1 MGQHTWMMWASLA
14 FVLFLLSFGLTA
26 PILLLAYIAAF
37 CGGAFLVVYKLHAVK
52 ESEAVLHRITP
63 VTQLQIGLSGILQV
77 VEMVSK
83 SDQDYKCDKRLTG
96 SNIIDEQ
103 LQEVLELAFR
113 DYIHDWYYQLSDHK
127 EFLYNARQT
136 TQSIIITFA
145 NRSKNV
151 DWVDYTTRK
160 TVDDFAS
167 HLRLFRKAQDKL
179 RRQRLQEDFEDKD
192 ISIEDIFFDL
202 ELEMEKDLC
211 RDRICTK
218 EEHEIEYLQSICEL
232 LLFLL
237 LPADDF
243 HSKHFRFIIR
253 ELVVFGVI
261 RPIIEMVVDPDYI
274 NQTIV
279 WWCKD
284 STFTTEAFL
293 TVIKMASTIDEL
305 HAVNQILDT
314 EIAKQR
320 SKDANKKTDDGSES
334 DAKQQLNSLQFVK
347 KLCVLTIKRKND
359 GEDFEQ
365 AMEAEVNGVENDYSN
380 LYSLPFNVV
389 LNNNIALSH
398 FIEFLGTIDA
408 QSYLHF
414 YLTVESYRVTA
425 EQKISAIH
433 LQRKHPS
440 KASSPELETL
450 RKEAWS
456 VFEQYLT
463 EDSPHL
469 INLGD
474 DTVVKRTHQ
483 RIKLGEPS
491 ETVFD
496 EAQKI
501 VHKILQEDQHY
512 LAFKQSSS
520 YRRCLAELDLLT
532 PKTNGKLPD
541 DDNQFDSSPDSSI
554 AASSEDLSSFGST
567 DSLDNFSMDSDLSAD
582 ASVNINAEITEAIPS
597 KDPAASGKMFT
608 LYVIR
613 VTRTDHNDHTEIW
626 DVYRRFS
633 DFHDLHMRLTEK
645 YDNIDSLQL
654 PSKRAFMNMNK
665 SFLDKRIK
673 SLTSYVKKLLLNDMW
688 LKYPGMLNIILNFL
702 EPGEYSRG
710 KSKLARKN
718 LPPSLTSNRTKYLM
732 DHIVN
737 PLKNVAHSVKSMPG
751 SLVDGVSAVGDKMSD
766 SLNKVIFSK
775 PQLKRIKKPS
785 LASFRNLSFRRK
797 QQFTPRS
804 PLMETGKVSEVLDM
818 DETENI
824 PLRIMLLLMD
834 EVFDLRCRDQWLRRR
849 VVAFL
854 RQIIKATLGN
864 KINGK
869 IVEQVENI
877 TSPEQ
882 LAYYV
887 KHFRDSFWPNGIL
900 AEEQPERD
908 ELTKLRTRVAAKTKL
923 LGNVPD
929 ELKNFIGADTT
940 RRGILRMFEMLQNKT
955 FNKRFV
961 YVCLEGYIET
971 VFPENK
977 FPETF
982 RKLHSLSQRVRDR
995 PKETLK
1001 RSGSARSRGNWLM
1014 RSFKRKQEV
1023 R

>member
-1 MGQHTWMMWASLA
+1 MGQQQALLMWTGLA
-14 FVLFLLSFGLTA
+14 FVLFLLTFGFLA

-37 CGGAFLVVYKLHAVK
+37 IGGAFLVVYKLHAIK
-52 ESEAVLHRITP
+52 ESETLLHRITP
-63 VTQLQIGLSGILQV
+63 VTQLYSAINGISQV
-77 VEMVSK
+77 VK
-83 SDQDYKCDKRLTG
+83 GLRKADNDYKRDKRLTG

-103 LQEVLELAFR
+103 LQEVFELAFR
-113 DYIHDWYYQLSDHK
+113 DYIHDWYFQLSDHE
-127 EFLYNARQT
+127 EFLYNVRQT
-136 TQSIIITFA
+136 TQSVIITFA

-160 TVDDFAS
+160 IVDDFAS
-167 HLRLFRKAQDKL
+167 HLRIFRKAQDRLK
-179 RRQRLQEDFEDKD
+179 RQRHNEDSEDKE

-218 EEHEIEYLQSICEL
+218 DEHEIEYLQSICEL

-253 ELVVFGVI
+253 EVLVFGVI

-284 STFTTEAFL
+284 NTFTTEAFL

-305 HAVNQILDT
+305 QAVNQILDT

-320 SKDANKKTDDGSES
+320 SKDANKKTEDGSEP

-347 KLCVLTIKRKND
+347 KLCLQTIQRRND
-359 GEDFEQ
+359 GDDYEQ
-365 AMEAEVNGVENDYSN
+365 AMEVEVDGEDDDYSN

-389 LNNNIALSH
+389 LVNNIALSH
-398 FIEFLGTIDA
+398 FIEFMGSINA

-440 KASSPELETL
+440 KIASSHELEML
-450 RKEAWS
+450 RNEAWS
-456 VFEQYLT
+456 IFEQYLT
-463 EDSPHL
+463 EDASHR
-469 INLGD
+469 INIGD
-474 DTVVKRTHQ
+474 DTVLKRTHQ

-491 ETVFD
+491 EKVFD
-496 EAQKI
+496 EAQKL
-501 VHKILQEDQHY
+501 VYRILQEDHHY

-532 PKTNGKLPD
+532 SKTNGKLVD
-541 DDNQFDSSPDSSI
+541 DDNQFDSSPESSI
-554 AASSEDLSSFGST
+554 AASSEDLSSLGSA
-567 DSLDNFSMDSDLSAD
+567 DSMDNISMESDLTPD
-582 ASVNINAEITEAIPS
+582 ASVNINAEISNAIPS
-597 KDPAASGKMFT
+597 KDVTGKVYT

-613 VTRTDHNDHTEIW
+613 VTRTDSNEHTEIW

-633 DFHDLHMRLTEK
+633 DFHDLHMRLTDKFDSVE
-645 YDNIDSLQL
+645 SLQL
-654 PSKRAFMNMNK
+654 PSKRAFLNTNK
-665 SFLDKRIK
+665 AFLDKRFK
-673 SLTSYVKKLLLNDMW
+673 SLTSYIEKLLLHEMW

-710 KSKLARKN
+710 KSKLARK
-718 LPPSLTSNRTKYLM
+718 M

-751 SLVDGVSAVGDKMSD
+751 NLVDGVSAVGDKMSD

-775 PQLKRIKKPS
+775 PHLKRIKKPS

-834 EVFDLRCRDQWLRRR
+834 EIFDLRCRDQWLRRR

-854 RQIIKATLGN
+854 RQIIKATLGS

-869 IVEQVENI
+869 IVEQVENL

-923 LGNVPD
+923 LGSVSD
-929 ELKNFIGADTT
+929 DLKSFIGAETT
-940 RRGILRMFEMLQNKT
+940 RHGILRMFEMLQNET

-995 PKETLK
+995 PKETMK
-1001 RSGSARSRGNWLM
+1001 RSESARSRGNWLM
-1014 RSFKRKQEV
+1014 RSFKRKPEV